1 MFKKVLYVF
10 IVISFILSVLTVR
23 WYSRKFVFKKVDTV
37 ETPPVD
43 KKPGQVIDSE
53 SDPASGDD
61 KLKPENKKLVKS
73 IFNQTKEDEK
83 MYTELYN
90 DMIAKK
96 KV

>member
-23 WYSRKFVFKKVDTV
+23 WYSRKFVLKKEKPIENPDVDPKSSKV
-37 ETPPVD
+37 E
-43 KKPGQVIDSE
+43 DSE
-53 SDPASGDD
+53 SDDESGDE
-61 KLKPENKKLVKS
+61 KLRPENKKLVKS
-73 IFNQTKEDEK
+73 VFNQSKEDVK

-96 KV
+96 NE